1 MATRTIPMEV
11 EDEVLACAR
20 ELACISAAL
29 ERSISPAGEDD
40 DLILE
45 HYMRS
50 VDAVR
55 ERLLAAVGR
64 APAGDGGAQADG
76 TTTCS
81 PRATG
86 TLVF

>member
-64 APAGDGGAQADG
+64 APAGDGTAAR
-76 TTTCS
+76 S
-81 PRATG
+81 PGATG
-86 TLVF
+86 TLVS